1 MHLGASIVVPV
12 ATEKKISEQI
22 SVRFSLSI
30 GQLIGNSVCPP
41 VLGMVLSEAMY
52 SAGLTS
58 TRLAWQP

>member
-1 MHLGASIVVPV
+1 MTTNELLKLQGFDPAKLPWQEIGVS
-12 ATEKKISEQI
+12 KRQ
-22 SVRFSLSI
+22 L